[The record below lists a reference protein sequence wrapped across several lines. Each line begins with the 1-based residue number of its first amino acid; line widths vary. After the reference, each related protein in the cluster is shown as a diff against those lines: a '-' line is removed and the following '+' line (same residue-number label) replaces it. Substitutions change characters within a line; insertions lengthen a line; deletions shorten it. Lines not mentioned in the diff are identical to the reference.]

1 MCKTNLDVAGQPARG
16 VDRALRHALHALSHA
31 HCAAVICFAE
41 ILARRLYRE
50 LGYSTIHHYAANA
63 LGFSPSR
70 TAQFLRLAA
79 ALNRLP
85 LLRAAVLTG
94 QLGWTK
100 AVVVAAIATERTE
113 AVWLAEAQRLSRPD
127 LARRATLA
135 RARAREA
142 ASAQALEFST
152 RETPLPPCPPAPPAP
167 PLADSPPSPASLSA
181 HAWPPATGAASRPA
195 AGPTTAVTTATSA
208 PATRLPADGDRPSR
222 WALFADGEVNPE
234 GDPPSAG
241 PLHVTLRF
249 TPAQYARW
257 AAQIERARKLAAR
270 GSRVVPGASSREEL
284 LLAALDELIAAAGRD
299 LAPTRPAG
307 TVCAPRVTR
316 SAAASDAAAAT
327 PAAAAAN
334 APARGHHGPPYQ
346 IILFRCEGCGGTRIQ
361 TPLGTRTLS
370 RPTAEAAACDARVL
384 TPEGRNVAT
393 IAPTVRRAV
402 LVRDGYRCRA
412 PGCTSTRF
420 LEVHHRVPRAR
431 GGTNRPDNL
440 VTLCAACH
448 RLRHEPHAP
457 EAPEAPAAPAARAA
471 RGGSGAA

>member
-1 MCKTNLDVAGQPARG
+1 MCETNLDVAGQPARG
-16 VDRALRHALHALSHA
+16 VDKALRHALHALSHA

-70 TAQFLRLAA
+70 TAQFLRLAE

-142 ASAQALEFST
+142 AAAQALEFST
-152 RETPLPPCPPAPPAP
+152 REIPLPPCPPAPPAP
-167 PLADSPPSPASLSA
+167 PLTDPPSSHTAAPA
-181 HAWPPATGAASRPA
+181 HACGATSRPA
-195 AGPTTAVTTATSA
+195 TSPIATITTVLSA
-208 PATRLPADGDRPSR
+208 PATGLPGDGDRPCR
-222 WALFADGEVNPE
+222 RALFADGGADPA
-234 GDPPSAG
+234 GDPPPAG
-241 PLHVTLRF
+241 ALHVTLRF
-249 TPAQYARW
+249 TPTQYARW
-257 AAQIERARKLAAR
+257 AAQLERARKLAAR
-270 GSRVVPGASSREEL
+270 GSRVLPGASSREEL

-299 LAPTRPAG
+299 LAPPPPAG
-307 TVCAPRVTR
+307 TVGPPRAAR
-316 SAAASDAAAAT
+316 SAAASDAAD
-327 PAAAAAN
+327 
-334 APARGHHGPPYQ
+334 APVRGHHGPPYQ
-346 IILFRCEGCGGTRIQ
+346 IIVFRCEGCGGTRIQ
-361 TPLGTRTLS
+361 TPLGARTLS
-370 RPTAEAAACDARVL
+370 RPAAEAATCDARVL
-384 TPEGRNVAT
+384 TSQGRNVAT
-393 IAPTVRRAV
+393 IAPAVRRAV

-412 PGCTSTRF
+412 PGCTGTRF

-448 RLRHEPHAP
+448 RLRHEAHAP
-457 EAPEAPAAPAARAA
+457 PP
-471 RGGSGAA
+471 GGGGAA